1 MQVFDNLYGKSILVG
16 KDPEKSRLLVSVSIN
31 GSPKSTAIGDE
42 GSVPNCVS
50 RCKAKENVAHC
61 RIDIADD
68 GTMRLTNL
76 KAQNVTYV
84 NGVEIATKVI
94 NTGSLVELGV
104 NRYRL
109 DIPAVIDTASKIVA
123 KVVPTQPKTYSIAH
137 LETVWNQH
145 REKMMAIR
153 KRQHKNQLLTRIPM
167 IFTLGSGVISTLAK
181 TSEWG
186 GNIMIITLSMTGI
199 GLLLMIYGFIRSAL
213 EKTLEKTEAENE
225 DFKHK
230 YACPNP
236 ECGIPLGNVDFDILK
251 RRKRCP
257 NCGCLYGEK
266 HS

>member
-50 RCKAKENVAHC
+50 RCKATENVAHC

-94 NTGSLVELGV
+94 NTDSLVELGV

-123 KVVPTQPKTYSIAH
+123 KVMPAQPKTYSIAH
-137 LETVWNQH
+137 LEEVWNQH
-145 REKMMAIR
+145 RDNLMAIR
-153 KRQHKNQLLTRIPM
+153 KRQHNNQLLTRVPM
-167 IFTLGSGVISTLAK
+167 IFTLGGGLLSGLAK
-181 TSEWG
+181 SSDWG
-186 GNIMIITLSMTGI
+186 ESALYITLIMTGI
-199 GLLLMIYGFIRSAL
+199 GLSLMIFGFIRTAS